1 MNKKEREQLLRD
13 TLEQGLSALDSL
25 PSDRAE
31 VNRRLAENTPGIRH
45 RIPLRRLAVPA
56 VALALCV
63 CLIITGT
70 QLGMIPWPDRIRPQE
85 TQVTAPPV
93 LPAAPARLPDTG

>member
-31 VNRRLAENTPGIRH
+31 VNRRLAENAPGIKH

-56 VALALCV
+56 VALVLCV

-85 TQVTAPPV
+85 AKVTATPV
-93 LPAAPARLPDTG
+93 ALAYASRCPR